1 MKIRKVITADDGLI
15 LTNGEIY
22 GRVIFLADEQSAEE
36 FHEITDEEYK
46 KIIRDHEEA
55 VLGEGGL
62 E

>member
-22 GRVIFLADEQSAEE
+22 GRVIFLADGQSAED
-36 FHEITDEEYK
+36 FHEITDEAYK
-46 KIIRDHEEA
+46 EIMKDQEES